1 MASKV
6 RPNIELR
13 FLLEMQHLQSIDHSL
28 CWVEGNRWGGGSGM
42 ICLALYMAVCH
53 GNRHCGDSEPAQMG
67 VSLQGHFRPLSPHC
81 AGAGYLTECIL
92 GGQREAQSSPFPLH
106 SASLCL
112 PVFSL
117 QEIQIKE
124 YGCEEERK
132 RNVESAWASL
142 RIELF

>member
-1 MASKV
+1 MH
-6 RPNIELR
+6 P
-13 FLLEMQHLQSIDHSL
+13 
-28 CWVEGNRWGGGSGM
+28 
-42 ICLALYMAVCH
+42 
-53 GNRHCGDSEPAQMG
+53 
-67 VSLQGHFRPLSPHC
+67 
-81 AGAGYLTECIL
+81 
-92 GGQREAQSSPFPLH
+92 GGQREAQSCPFPLH

-132 RNVESAWASL
+132 RNVESAWTSL